1 MDLSNINIE
10 KELQIVFM
18 GIPSFAV
25 SILEV
30 LIDNY
35 KVRAVVTQPDRKG
48 NRGEIKYSPIK
59 EVALKNMILT
69 LQPERIKDGYEEI
82 IDLYPD
88 LIITCAY
95 GQILPKNYLMRQD
108 LVVLMYMHHYYLN

>member
-1 MDLSNINIE
+1 
-10 KELQIVFM
+10 
-18 GIPSFAV
+18 
-25 SILEV
+25 
-30 LIDNY
+30 
-35 KVRAVVTQPDRKG
+35 
-48 NRGEIKYSPIK
+48 
-59 EVALKNMILT
+59 MILT